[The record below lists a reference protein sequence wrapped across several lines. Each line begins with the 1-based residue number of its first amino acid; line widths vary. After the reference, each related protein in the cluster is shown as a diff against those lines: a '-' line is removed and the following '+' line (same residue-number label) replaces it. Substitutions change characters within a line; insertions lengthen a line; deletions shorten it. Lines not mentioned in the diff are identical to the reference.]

1 MGNTSSEPETDMI
14 IETEEASPDDI
25 NIRELN
31 LCRDLK
37 LHIDTIIPLKSNS
50 ASATD
55 TYVLNLKKL
64 KFNDKPVHQG
74 FIKMFIKSPYRS
86 ELEYEMD
93 IYRKI
98 TNRIVDL
105 KINPGFS
112 YVYHEARDCTYDN
125 MMDLLKGQ
133 TFINKGIPVKIPDA
147 ELHNQF
153 QRNMWYIDDDNV
165 DTDTIKN
172 KWGELRPALYAAAP
186 RGVFRLNYPLT
197 NYRFSF
203 VFMESHSNKKTLEEF
218 MDSEL
223 KSESLDEANIRKLG
237 LDTETIK
244 YLGADMTKV
253 EYLEKEGFQWNNIF
267 RLKILQIFFLI
278 CTALYAFSLS
288 GCVHNDLHNG
298 NIYIE
303 TLQRPEQSI
312 FCINNKYYSITSL
325 YKVYIYDFDNSY
337 AKQLSDNKKLD
348 DYMCGALQCNE
359 WYDNLDIVKILC
371 YMVKNYDLGTVR
383 RSLADELIECI
394 VPTHET
400 EIRDMINDSYTKG
413 DFLVQDK
420 HTLEIKKRDD
430 KLKKEEADDKELF
443 LNKYRIIKNRC
454 FFENIGRDKIDFF
467 NRCYRM
473 PAIIDNL
480 YNKFFSS
487 SRPVKVKNVNAFN
500 LYVCHADYFTS
511 EGMIKNER
519 FVLEQHE
526 KIRNSLLGINT
537 KARKR
542 GLTQREEEKSG
553 EVEEKSGEVE
563 EQRRPAKRSRPNNVD
578 GRRSRPRRSPL
589 RQKDGRKKVRK
600 SPKK

>member
-14 IETEEASPDDI
+14 IETEEASPDDV
-25 NIRELN
+25 NIRGLN

-64 KFNDKPVHQG
+64 KFNDKPIHQG
-74 FIKMFIKSPYRS
+74 FIKMFIKSPNRS

-125 MMDLLKGQ
+125 MIDLLKGQ

-165 DTDTIKN
+165 DTDRIKN
-172 KWGELRPALYAAAP
+172 KWGSYRPALYAAAP
-186 RGVFRLNYPLT
+186 RGVFRLNYPLP

-223 KSESLDEANIRKLG
+223 KSESLDEANISKEYRKLG

-244 YLGADMTKV
+244 YLGVDMSKV

-278 CTALYAFSLS
+278 CSALYAFSLS

-371 YMVKNYDLGTVR
+371 YMVKNYDLGTAR

-394 VPTHET
+394 IPTHET

-413 DFLVQDK
+413 DFVQDK

-443 LNKYRIIKNRC
+443 SKKYRVINNRC
-454 FFENIGRDKIDFF
+454 FFENIARDKKLDFF

-511 EGMIKNER
+511 EGIIKNET
-519 FVLEQHE
+519 FVSEQYE
-526 KIRNSLLGINT
+526 KIRNTLLGIST
-537 KARKR
+537 TARRR
-542 GLTQREEEKSG
+542 GRSEREE
-553 EVEEKSGEVE
+553 EEKSGEVE

-589 RQKDGRKKVRK
+589 RQKDGKRKGRK